1 MTKKLTRYGECE
13 GSGATDGA
21 RPDGARLGVPLGMFP
36 RDPGEGEKY
45 LCYEKAIEGGR
56 EG

>member
-1 MTKKLTRYGECE
+1 MTKKLTRQGECE
-13 GSGATDGA
+13 GSGAADGA
-21 RPDGARLGVPLGMFP
+21 RPDGARLGVPLGVFP